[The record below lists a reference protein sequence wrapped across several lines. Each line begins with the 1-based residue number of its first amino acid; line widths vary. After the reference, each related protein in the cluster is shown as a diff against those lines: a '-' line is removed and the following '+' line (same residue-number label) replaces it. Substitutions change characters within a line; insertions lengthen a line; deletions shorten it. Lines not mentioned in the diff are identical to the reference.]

1 MRKRLAIIALA
12 AFVGLS
18 SAAVV
23 AEPAFAVT
31 KRECQQSGGTF
42 TKGTGGDPNSCT
54 NTQPAGRST
63 KVTKGTV
70 TTGKGSTKND
80 KGSECTG
87 VFNPSGERCR

>member
-31 KRECQQSGGTF
+31 KRECEQSGGTF
-42 TKGTGGDPNSCT
+42 TKGTGGNNTCD
-54 NTQPAGRST
+54 NTQPAGKST
-63 KVTKGTV
+63 KVRKGTV
-70 TTGKGSTKND
+70 TSGKGNTSNRKNT
-80 KGSECTG
+80 ECTG
-87 VFNPSGERCR
+87 VFNPSGERCK